1 MWESMWV
8 SLSDKT
14 EVNAGVSLLGMEGV
28 DMWDVSGEG
37 GERMGCSVVC
47 AQVHVDTN
55 ESECLSAWISRS
67 QMFTGEV
74 LLSAAGS

>member
-1 MWESMWV
+1 MWESVRV

-28 DMWDVSGEG
+28 NMWDVSGEG

-47 AQVHVDTN
+47 AQVCVDTN
-55 ESECLSAWISRS
+55 ESECLLARISRS